1 MELRNR
7 KDIVKKLA
15 TLVVGAIVAL
25 SQCSKAVEHRESR
38 TLTLWH
44 TYNNDETRVFNEI
57 LADYQKQNPQVKII
71 AERVPFDG
79 LLPKLTSAA
88 IAHKTPDIARV
99 DLGHIPRLAW
109 GKVIEPLDRFGADAV
124 LAGLHRIAAGVTR
137 VQIPGR
143 TRAEIFAIPDQLT
156 TVALYYNKKLLAEL
170 GSTPPRT
177 LQELYSM
184 GKLLRDRGKTHKAF
198 AMNASLWWMM
208 PWLFLHHAR
217 ILSDNLERCL
227 LSAPESVSALEY
239 LRSLYTSGTEAGAWI
254 SGAVNPDQGFITGR
268 YAMILSGPWNLQQ
281 FRTVPFG
288 VALIPGNGA
297 LRSASNI
304 GGSAMVVFAR
314 SKEKEESFRLLQYLV
329 SETAQKKWIA
339 GTGQLSV
346 NLAAN
351 RALAAKLSP
360 ELKVFLA
367 QLDYAGVRPQ
377 LPGYDTLETIV
388 APYLYAALDGSLPV
402 KEALARACQEIE
414 RDLLTPNR

>member
-1 MELRNR
+1 MLAMVVCSNHCNR
-7 KDIVKKLA
+7 
-15 TLVVGAIVAL
+15 
-25 SQCSKAVEHRESR
+25 AVENQQSR

-57 LADYQKQNPQVKII
+57 LADYQKQNPQIKIV

-124 LAGLHRIAAGVTR
+124 LSGLHRIAAGVAR
-137 VQIPGR
+137 VQVPNR
-143 TRAEIFAIPDQLT
+143 AQAEIFAIPDQLT
-156 TVALYYNKKLLAEL
+156 TVALYYNKKLLAES
-170 GSTPPRT
+170 GSTPPKT
-177 LQELYSM
+177 LQELQSM
-184 GKLLRDRGKTHKAF
+184 GKLLREQGKTYKAF

-208 PWLFLHHAR
+208 PWLFLHNAR
-217 ILSDNLERCL
+217 ILSDNLEQCL
-227 LSAPESVSALEY
+227 LAAPESVSALEY
-239 LRSLYTSGTEAGAWI
+239 LRTLYTNGTEAGAWI

-281 FRTVPFG
+281 FRAVPFG
-288 VALIPGNGA
+288 VALVPGNGT

-329 SETAQKKWIA
+329 SESAQKKWIA

-351 RALAAKLSP
+351 RAMAAKLSG
-360 ELKVFLA
+360 ELKIFLE
-367 QLDYAGVRPQ
+367 QLDYAGMRPQ

-402 KEALARACQEIE
+402 KEALSRACQEIE